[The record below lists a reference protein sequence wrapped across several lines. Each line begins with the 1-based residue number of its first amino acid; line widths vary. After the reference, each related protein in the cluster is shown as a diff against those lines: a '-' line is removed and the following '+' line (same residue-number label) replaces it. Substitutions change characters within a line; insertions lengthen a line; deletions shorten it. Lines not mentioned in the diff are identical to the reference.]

1 MSYGSG
7 YGKKGLG
14 RYQDMKVQ
22 TASPAQIMIMLY
34 DGAIRFS
41 LQAKKKIEDKDYEGK
56 GILISKTQAIIDE
69 LMNSLD
75 FNVAPELC
83 SSLQQLYLYI
93 NERLSD
99 ANIKLDPEAINEV
112 VNLLNTLRDGW
123 KQALSTQSQ
132 DPTVKR
138 LQEGKE

>member
-14 RYQDMKVQ
+14 RYQDMKVH

-41 LQAKKKIEDKDYEGK
+41 LQAKKKIEEKDYEGK
-56 GILISKTQAIIDE
+56 GIFISKTQAIIDE

-75 FNVAPELC
+75 FNVLPELC
-83 SSLQQLYLYI
+83 GRLQQLYIYM
-93 NERLSD
+93 NEKLTE
-99 ANIKLDPEAINEV
+99 ANIKLHAESIDEV
-112 VNLLNTLRDGW
+112 VNLLTTLRDAW
-123 KQALSTQSQ
+123 KEALVSEGQ
-132 DPTVKR
+132 DPTVKKSSD
-138 LQEGKE
+138 EE

>member
-14 RYQDMKVQ
+14 RYQDMKVH

-41 LQAKKKIEDKDYEGK
+41 LQAKKKIEEKDYESK
-56 GILISKTQAIIDE
+56 GIFISKTQAIIDE

-75 FNVAPELC
+75 FNVLPELC
-83 SSLQQLYLYI
+83 GRLQQLYIYM
-93 NERLSD
+93 NEKLTD
-99 ANIKLDPEAINEV
+99 ANIKLNAESIDEV
-112 VNLLNTLRDGW
+112 VNLLTTLRDAW
-123 KQALSTQSQ
+123 KEALASEGQ
-132 DPTVKR
+132 DPTVKKSGD
-138 LQEGKE
+138 EE

>member
-14 RYQDMKVQ
+14 RYQDMKVH

-41 LQAKKKIEDKDYEGK
+41 LQAKKKIEEKDYESK
-56 GILISKTQAIIDE
+56 GIFISKTQAIIDE

-75 FNVAPELC
+75 FNVLPELC
-83 SSLQQLYLYI
+83 GRLQQLYIYM
-93 NERLSD
+93 NEKLTD
-99 ANIKLDPEAINEV
+99 ANIKLNAESIDEV
-112 VNLLNTLRDGW
+112 VNLLTTLRDAW
-123 KQALSTQSQ
+123 KEALASEGQ
-132 DPTVKR
+132 DPTVKKSG
-138 LQEGKE
+138 EEE

>member
-1 MSYGSG
+1 MAYGGG

-41 LQAKKKIEDKDYEGK
+41 LQAKKKIEERDFEAK
-56 GILISKTQAIIDE
+56 GVFISKTQAIIDE

-75 FNVAPELC
+75 FNIAPELC
-83 SSLQQLYLYI
+83 ANLQNLYLYM
-93 NERLSD
+93 NERLST
-99 ANIKLDPEAINEV
+99 ANIRLDQEAIDEV
-112 VNLLNTLRDGW
+112 VTLLSTLRDGW
-123 KQALSTQSQ
+123 KQALAGE
-132 DPTVKR
+132 DPTN
-138 LQEGKE
+138 EGTPEDGKS

>member
-1 MSYGSG
+1 MGYGSG

-41 LQAKKKIEDKDYEGK
+41 LQAKKKIEEKDFEGK
-56 GILISKTQAIIDE
+56 GTFISKTQAIIDE

-75 FNVAPELC
+75 FNIAPELC
-83 SSLQQLYLYI
+83 SNLQQLYIYI
-93 NERLSD
+93 NERLTH
-99 ANIKLDPEAINEV
+99 ANIKMEPEAMDEV
-112 VNLLNTLRDGW
+112 IELLNTLRDGW
-123 KQALSTQSQ
+123 KQALASEQQ
-132 DPTVKR
+132 DPTVKK
-138 LQEGKE
+138 LNEGES

>member
-1 MSYGSG
+1 MGYGSG

-41 LQAKKKIEDKDYEGK
+41 LQAKKKIEEKDFEGK
-56 GILISKTQAIIDE
+56 GIFISKTQAIIDE

-75 FNVAPELC
+75 FSIAPELC
-83 SSLQQLYLYI
+83 ARLQQLYIYV
-93 NERLSD
+93 NERLTD
-99 ANIKLDPEAINEV
+99 ANIKLDAEAVDEV
-112 VNLLNTLRDGW
+112 VGLLSTLRDGW
-123 KQALSTQSQ
+123 KQALASENSA
-132 DPTVKR
+132 PTVKR